1 MKNLRLVDL
10 ETGEDLTK
18 DYVVRSKAQA
28 DAYKQIKEAESYR
41 MIDVGKRWVASYHD
55 PIRAIIRDLS
65 LTEAGAIVKLL
76 PFLRFKS
83 EGKLINNGKPLK
95 QVDIQ
100 RIIGR
105 GRTSTNAIMAR
116 LQELGVVEIVPE
128 GRSNA
133 YFISAEFHTLGGVR
147 RGASFTKIY
156 QVSTRELI
164 DDLDLHETGL
174 LYKILPF
181 FHFSEYYLCANPDE
195 ENPEIIDHLS
205 RVELAELV
213 GHDSDT
219 VAEAVTRL
227 QRKGAILATQ
237 SGRTVRYLVHPD
249 VMFRQANESEWTQS
263 VRKMFAQHA
272 NRRSN
277 PNQ

>member
-1 MKNLRLVDL
+1 MKNIRLVNL
-10 ETGEDLTK
+10 ETGEDLTQ
-18 DYVVRSKAQA
+18 DYTFRSKAQSA
-28 DAYKQIKEAESYR
+28 AYRELKEAERYR
-41 MIDVGKRWVASYHD
+41 AIDVGKRWVASYHD
-55 PIRAIIRDLS
+55 PIRAIIKDLS

-76 PFLRFKS
+76 PYLRFKTD
-83 EGKLINNGKPLK
+83 GKLIMNGKPLK

-105 GRTSTNAIMAR
+105 GRTSTNTIMSR
-116 LQELGVVEIVPE
+116 LKELGVVEIVPE
-128 GRSNA
+128 GRSNS
-133 YFISAEFHTLGGVR
+133 YYISAEFHTFGDAR
-147 RGASFTKIY
+147 EGAKFTKLYRVKTSEI
-156 QVSTRELI
+156 I

-195 ENPEIIDHLS
+195 DNPAVIDHLS
-205 RVELAELV
+205 RDDLAELI

-219 VAEAVTRL
+219 VSEAVARL
-227 QRKGAILATQ
+227 QRKGAILATH

-249 VMFRQANESEWTQS
+249 VMFRQSTETEWTQS

-272 NRRSN
+272 NMRSN